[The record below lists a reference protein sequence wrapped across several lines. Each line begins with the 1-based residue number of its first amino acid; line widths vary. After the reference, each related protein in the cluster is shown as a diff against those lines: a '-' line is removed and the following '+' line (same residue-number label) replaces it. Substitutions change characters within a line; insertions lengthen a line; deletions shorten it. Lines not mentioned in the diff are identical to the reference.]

1 VLCRKRHTARKE
13 LASFLLFPAW
23 GREEGHH
30 KIRET
35 DESERYNEHAFTR
48 SRLRMPAGSSFRI
61 FRGFPSPVHRPR
73 CIVAGEK
80 RHIPIHDCIRIVKEG
95 GRIRLHSQYVTF
107 FPVWGVVPHF
117 SVRCRPERTCPRLR
131 PARPPTVN
139 PVADTAPK
147 VDTGCQGRLTECSFL
162 ALPLRS
168 CRPGRKKA
176 SSAPSRGLFPFPG
189 MS

>member
-1 VLCRKRHTARKE
+1 MLCRKWLVTRKE
-13 LASFLLFPAW
+13 LASFSPFPSRVR
-23 GREEGHH
+23 GKGHH
-30 KIRET
+30 EIHET
-35 DESERYNEHAFTR
+35 HESERHSEHAFTR
-48 SRLRMPAGSSFRI
+48 SRPRMPAGSSFRI
-61 FRGFPSPVHRPR
+61 CRGFPSPAHRPR

-147 VDTGCQGRLTECSFL
+147 VDTGCQERLTGSYPRAPRRL
-162 ALPLRS
+162 AN
-168 CRPGRKKA
+168 KEVI
-176 SSAPSRGLFPFPG
+176 
-189 MS
+189 